1 VRKPMDL
8 LHLRTIGY
16 SPVLI
21 ASQQLVEVKALA
33 WERFDSG
40 HRLISQG
47 SQQSTHNTNKE
58 AK

>member
-1 VRKPMDL
+1 MDL